1 MDPMSTPSPE
11 AVVIGAGPAG
21 ALAAHRLATGGVGT
35 LLVDRSPFPRSKLC
49 GGCLAHAGR
58 QTLAAVGLDRLPAL
72 LDARPVNRLALRT
85 RTRRLDIAIPP
96 YAVIDRAAFDEQ
108 LARAAADAGAEF
120 HTRVHAAVNLDASVT
135 LTAEDRTTARLTPR
149 IIIVADG
156 LKGSALRDHPA
167 FSWRIRKRA
176 KVGVGRLIPAAPNA
190 CDPDAVTMFL
200 GPTGYAGIAPL
211 ADGRAVVAAA
221 LSPGAAGARQHG
233 AGPLDAFFAEL
244 GVELPAPLPGSADG
258 APALTRSRGP
268 LELDGR
274 IFLCGDA
281 AGYLEPFTGEGI
293 TWALEAGLR
302 AADHARDALAGRDRP
317 GRWTAECRRRRA
329 RQRRLCHA
337 VTSLLDAPPL
347 AHALIALAST
357 APMAGAAIERAIL
370 ALQPPAH
377 PPSAVGGA

>member
-35 LLVDRSPFPRSKLC
+35 LLVDRSPFPRAKLC
-49 GGCLAHAGR
+49 GGCLAHAGLR
-58 QTLAAVGLDRLPAL
+58 ALAAAGLDRLPAL
-72 LDARPVNRLALRT
+72 LDARPVNRLALRS
-85 RTRRLDIAIPP
+85 RTRRLDLAIPP
-96 YAVIDRAAFDEQ
+96 YTVIDRAAFDEQ
-108 LARAAADAGAEF
+108 LARAAADAGAVF
-120 HTRVHAAVNLDASVT
+120 RAGLHATVSPDASVT
-135 LTAEDRTTARLTPR
+135 LTAEDRTTTRLTPR
-149 IIIVADG
+149 VIIVADG

-176 KVGVGRLIPAAPNA
+176 KVGVGRLIPAAPHA
-190 CDPDAVTMFL
+190 CDPDAVTF
-200 GPTGYAGIAPL
+200 
-211 ADGRAVVAAA
+211 V
-221 LSPGAAGARQHG
+221 
-233 AGPLDAFFAEL
+233 AEL

-337 VTSLLDAPPL
+337 VTSLLDAPLL
-347 AHALIALAST
+347 AHSLIALAST
-357 APMAGAAIERAIL
+357 APMAAAAIERAIL

-377 PPSAVGGA
+377 PPSAVGGT